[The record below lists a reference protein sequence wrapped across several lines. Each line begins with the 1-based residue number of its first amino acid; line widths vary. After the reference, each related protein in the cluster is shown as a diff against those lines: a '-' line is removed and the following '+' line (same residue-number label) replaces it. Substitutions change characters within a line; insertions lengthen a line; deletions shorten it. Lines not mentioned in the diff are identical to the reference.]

1 MLQDETQLLRLSE
14 TKDMVYLNKKFD
26 VFARDIDEVTL
37 SQLDNSG
44 NLTDGQI
51 SVAGYVSGF
60 VLTKIKKLH
69 KCATCKSALESANKP
84 PNTLIKRK
92 SNGFLKHTI
101 QRL

>member
-26 VFARDIDEVTL
+26 VFAHDIDTVTL

-69 KCATCKSALESANKP
+69 KYIITKYNVSTNIKNNACNKY
-84 PNTLIKRK
+84 R
-92 SNGFLKHTI
+92 
-101 QRL
+101 